1 VIQLMTGPALPSA
14 DICER
19 ALDARDPRFDGV
31 FFVGITT
38 THIYC
43 RTVCPARV
51 SYTDRRRF
59 FATAA
64 AAERAGFRPC
74 LRCRPE
80 LAPGRAPMDAVPR
93 LARLAADRIGAGA
106 LNGRGVAQ
114 LADDLGVSERH
125 LRRAL
130 EREIG
135 VSPLELAQTHR
146 LLLAKQLLMDT
157 TLSITRIAFASG
169 FQSLRRFNAVF
180 RERYRL
186 SPSAL
191 RGARRQGGVA
201 RASGESSNDLIR
213 LTLAYRPP
221 LAWEALVHSLTRLRF
236 PGVETRQ
243 EGRYARTVC
252 LDGRAGIVLAEDAA
266 GPARNGHG
274 TARSYL
280 NVHLSTAL
288 LPVLM
293 PLLARLRRYFD
304 LDAEPTMVDAHLTQ
318 GGLGRHVEGRP
329 GVRIPGVLDGF
340 EAVLRTVLSESP
352 AGARAAAGLVSTLG
366 EPIATDVPGLTH
378 LMPSAARVADTGPAG
393 LVALGLSPCQAA
405 VLSAVARAMTA
416 GRIRLEPGGNVAAAR
431 RALLEVEGVDGRLAT
446 LIAMRALYWPDA
458 FPGVDPAL
466 QRAAGLTSPVS
477 LEALAERWRPWRAYA
492 AHHLWLEHTPETP
505 EQVLAITRPKPAR
518 QRRTRLVSSA

>member
-1 VIQLMTGPALPSA
+1 
-14 DICER
+14 
-19 ALDARDPRFDGV
+19 
-31 FFVGITT
+31 
-38 THIYC
+38 
-43 RTVCPARV
+43 
-51 SYTDRRRF
+51 
-59 FATAA
+59 
-64 AAERAGFRPC
+64 
-74 LRCRPE
+74 
-80 LAPGRAPMDAVPR
+80 
-93 LARLAADRIGAGA
+93 
-106 LNGRGVAQ
+106 
-114 LADDLGVSERH
+114 
-125 LRRAL
+125 
-130 EREIG
+130 
-135 VSPLELAQTHR
+135 
-146 LLLAKQLLMDT
+146 
-157 TLSITRIAFASG
+157 
-169 FQSLRRFNAVF
+169 
-180 RERYRL
+180 
-186 SPSAL
+186 
-191 RGARRQGGVA
+191 VA

>member
-1 VIQLMTGPALPSA
+1 VIQLMTGSTLPSA

-31 FFVGITT
+31 FFVGITS

-51 SYTDRRRF
+51 AYTDRRRF

-64 AAERAGFRPC
+64 AAERAGYRPC

-93 LARLAADRIGAGA
+93 LARLAADRIAAGA

-114 LADDLGVSERH
+114 LAEELGVSERH

-146 LLLAKQLLMDT
+146 LLLAKQLLRDT
-157 TLSITRIAFASG
+157 SLTITRIAFASG
-169 FQSLRRFNAVF
+169 FQSLRRFNSVF

-186 SPSAL
+186 SPSEL
-191 RGARRQGGVA
+191 RGARRRGDVT
-201 RASGESSNDLIR
+201 RESGEPNDLIR

-221 LAWEALVHSLTRLRF
+221 LAWEALGHALARPLLA
-236 PGVETRQ
+236 GVEMR
-243 EGRYARTVC
+243 EGGRYARTVR
-252 LDGRAGIVLAEDAA
+252 LDGRAGIMLAEDAA
-266 GPARNGHG
+266 AQARNGHRA
-274 TARSYL
+274 ARSYL

-318 GGLGRHVEGRP
+318 GGLGRQVDGRP

-352 AGARAAAGLVSTLG
+352 TGARAAAGLVSTLG
-366 EPIATDVPGLTH
+366 EPIATDLTELTH
-378 LMPSAARVADTGPAG
+378 LMPSAARVAVAG
-393 LVALGLSPCQAA
+393 AARLAALGLTPHHAGM
-405 VLSAVARAMTA
+405 LSAIAQAMAA
-416 GRIRLEPGGNVAAAR
+416 GRVRLEPGGNAATAR
-431 RALLEVEGVDGRLAT
+431 RALMEIEGVDGRLAT
-446 LIAMRALYWPDA
+446 LIVMRALYWPDA
-458 FPGVDPAL
+458 FPGSDPAL

-477 LEALAERWRPWRAYA
+477 LEALSERWRPWRAYA
-492 AHHLWLEHTPETP
+492 AHHLWLENVAEKP
-505 EQVLAITRPKPAR
+505 EQRLDVPRPKPAR

>member
-1 VIQLMTGPALPSA
+1 VIQLLTGPTLPSA

-19 ALDARDPRFDGV
+19 ALDARDPRFDGL

-38 THIYC
+38 TQIYC
-43 RTVCPARV
+43 RSVCPARV
-51 SYTDRRRF
+51 AYTDRRRF

-64 AAERAGFRPC
+64 AAERAGYRPC

-114 LADDLGVSERH
+114 LAAELGVSERH

-157 TLSITRIAFASG
+157 TLSVTRIAFASG

-186 SPSAL
+186 SPSEL
-191 RGARRQGGVA
+191 RGARRRGGVA
-201 RASGESSNDLIR
+201 RESGEAPNDLIR

-221 LAWEALVHSLTRLRF
+221 LAWDALGHALARPLLA
-236 PGVETRQ
+236 GVEMR
-243 EGRYARTVC
+243 ESGRYARTVR
-252 LDGRAGIVLAEDAA
+252 LDGRAGVMLTEDAA
-266 GPARNGHG
+266 AQARNGHRA
-274 TARSYL
+274 ARSYL

-318 GGLGRHVEGRP
+318 GGLGSQVDGRP

-352 AGARAAAGLVSTLG
+352 AGTRAAGPLVSALG
-366 EPIATDVPGLTH
+366 EPIATDVPELTR
-378 LMPSAARVADTGPAG
+378 LMPSAARVADCGAAG
-393 LVALGLSPCQAA
+393 LVALGLAPHTAG
-405 VLSAVARAMTA
+405 VLSAVARAIA
-416 GRIRLEPGGNVAAAR
+416 SGSIRLEPGGNVATAR
-431 RALLEVEGVDGRLAT
+431 RELMEIEGVDGRLAT
-446 LIAMRALYWPDA
+446 LIVMRALYWPDA
-458 FPGVDPAL
+458 FPGSDPAL
-466 QRAAGLTSPVS
+466 QRAAGLTSSVA
-477 LEALAERWRPWRAYA
+477 LEALSERWRPWRAYA
-492 AHHLWLEHTPETP
+492 AHHLWLEDVAKQP
-505 EQVLAITRPKPAR
+505 EQVLEITRAKPAR